1 MNLLKTEIDIVKNEN
16 NSLKS
21 ELHEKFDD
29 LKTVTEN
36 VVDVIAKSFMVK
48 MQLQQDTFEEK
59 TNMLLNSLEGQIAN
73 MVSVLSKSNYI
84 ASSSEASSNHQANS
98 SPRRCDVCQ
107 ESLPTT
113 KALSEHRKNSTW
125 KTVRNF
131 IVDLNL
137 LPSLT

>member
-1 MNLLKTEIDIVKNEN
+1 MRVPTDVAFESDLVLLKANMEKLYKLSAKQAEEMNLLKTEIDIVKNEN

-84 ASSSEASSNHQANS
+84 ASSSEASSNH
-98 SPRRCDVCQ
+98 
-107 ESLPTT
+107 
-113 KALSEHRKNSTW
+113 
-125 KTVRNF
+125 
-131 IVDLNL
+131 
-137 LPSLT
+137 

>member
-1 MNLLKTEIDIVKNEN
+1 MKTEIDIVKNEN

-84 ASSSEASSNHQANS
+84 ASSSEASSNH
-98 SPRRCDVCQ
+98 
-107 ESLPTT
+107 
-113 KALSEHRKNSTW
+113 
-125 KTVRNF
+125 
-131 IVDLNL
+131 
-137 LPSLT
+137 